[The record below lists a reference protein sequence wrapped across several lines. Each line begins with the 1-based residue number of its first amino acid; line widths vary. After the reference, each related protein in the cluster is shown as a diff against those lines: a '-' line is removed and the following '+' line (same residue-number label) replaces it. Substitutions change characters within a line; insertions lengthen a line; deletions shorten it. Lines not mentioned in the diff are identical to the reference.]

1 MTPEIHLLTRI
12 LESAELLGHVGRTQM
27 VLHTV
32 QCDGTISAR
41 ARGPCDFTEP
51 LTILDAL
58 GAIGEGE
65 TIDIAV
71 ALWLRSARAELCRLR
86 RIERALATLAA
97 PAWPDERRAACKTL
111 LTMSSRFDHVMLAR
125 QHLETLPPPFA
136 HAHAAE

>member
-1 MTPEIHLLTRI
+1 VTPEIHLLTRI
-12 LESAELLGHVGRTQM
+12 LESAELLGYVGRAQM

-32 QCDGTISAR
+32 QCHGTMSAR
-41 ARGPCDFTEP
+41 ARGPRDFTEP

-71 ALWLRSARAELCRLR
+71 AGWLRSARAELCRLR

-97 PAWPDERRAACKTL
+97 PASPDECRAACETL
-111 LTMSSRFDHVMLAR
+111 LTMSPRFDHVTLAR
-125 QHLETLPPPFA
+125 QHLETLPPARA